1 MSKKNQSTRLTNQH
15 KVSKGVIGIF
25 GEDAKKHDIAVGEI
39 SKIVK
44 SKNVQVKR
52 PDGSAVIL
60 NYNSGVLN
68 RLDRLSA
75 ANYGMPFNK
84 NLCKN
89 KFVKHSDKII
99 MLQAASMYTKGDGSK
114 WEAIEMF
121 NIMMEISETSL
132 KMLGSDIF
140 NQITVG
146 RK

>member
-1 MSKKNQSTRLTNQH
+1 MPAGNAIERSHKNIFEIANLMLSESYFPYVIFLEGSNFLTQN
-15 KVSKGVIGIF
+15 VSV
-25 GEDAKKHDIAVGEI
+25 E
-39 SKIVK
+39 
-44 SKNVQVKR
+44 R

-60 NYNSGVLN
+60 DYNSGVLN

-75 ANYGMPFNK
+75 ANYGIPFNK

-89 KFVKHSDKII
+89 KFVKHKDKII
-99 MLQAASMYTKGDGSK
+99 MLQATSMYTKGDGSK
-114 WEAIEMF
+114 WEAIEIF